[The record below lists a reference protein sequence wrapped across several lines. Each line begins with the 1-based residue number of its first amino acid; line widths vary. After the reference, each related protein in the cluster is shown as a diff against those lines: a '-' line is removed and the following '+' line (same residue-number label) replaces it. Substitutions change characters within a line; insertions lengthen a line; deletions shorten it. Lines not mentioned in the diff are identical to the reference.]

1 MQSMLYEK
9 KFFVNFQH
17 EEKNDF
23 CRTQN
28 VLFLVSHTIWRVSLF
43 LTFTKVDS
51 RSLPVCWKGCSFFGE
66 IFSHRTSQFRSEE
79 KTQMNCYLLYCTC
92 SLIHMRNGQL
102 RIEFLKIQHIPLL
115 GPKCFY
121 IGYKLIHL
129 YLDQTQPGLR
139 QRPAS
144 IWR

>member
-1 MQSMLYEK
+1 M
-9 KFFVNFQH
+9 NFQH

-28 VLFLVSHTIWRVSLF
+28 VLFLVSHTILACKFVLNFYESRQQKFTSMLERLQLFWSNLQSPNLTVSIG
-43 LTFTKVDS
+43 
-51 RSLPVCWKGCSFFGE
+51 R
-66 IFSHRTSQFRSEE
+66 
-79 KTQMNCYLLYCTC
+79 KTQMNWYLLYCTC

-129 YLDQTQPGLR
+129 YLDQTQPGL
-139 QRPAS
+139 
-144 IWR
+144 